1 MQQNGDFDG
10 KRTLSVN
17 FVAVFSKRGII
28 LVTNR
33 GEIRIFSDEM
43 KKEAFENLFRKYYN
57 EAKLYVLSMCRDE
70 LLAEDLVADA
80 FYKAFVT
87 IDEEKDGF
95 KYWLLKVCRNC
106 LIDRIRKDKKYTVA
120 GEEVLAVMSG
130 GEDPASSLIKKEE
143 YRALYRALSLIK
155 PSYKESVI
163 LYYFEGLSVSEIAK
177 ITEQSAENVKVT
189 LFRARAKLKEIL
201 EESI

>member
-1 MQQNGDFDG
+1 
-10 KRTLSVN
+10 
-17 FVAVFSKRGII
+17 
-28 LVTNR
+28 
-33 GEIRIFSDEM
+33 M

-70 LLAEDLVADA
+70 SLAEDLVADA

-106 LIDRIRKDKKYTVA
+106 LIDRMRKEKKNVNL
-120 GEEVLAVMSG
+120 GEDALAVLGG
-130 GEDPASSLIKKEE
+130 GEDPAAELIKKEE

-155 PSYKESVI
+155 PSYKEVVL
-163 LYYFEGLSVSEIAK
+163 LYYFEGLSVSEISK
-177 ITEQSAENVKVT
+177 ITEQSTENVKVT
-189 LFRARAKLKEIL
+189 LFRARAKMKEIL